1 MVQLNLLPEVKLEYI
16 AIKKQKRFVTLLA
29 TFVIIGSIGVT
40 LLLAL
45 VVYGAQAARI
55 SSVQNSIKSNTS
67 KLQNTEGLNEILT
80 VQNQLSAL
88 DALHEDKPVV
98 SKLFAYLSQVI
109 PVNSTITTLTLDTTT
124 STITI
129 TGESDS
135 LQDVNKLVDTLKF
148 VEISRGEEG
157 EESRPK
163 AFSQVVL
170 SGFDRTLEGATFT
183 LNLTYDPLIFSNAE
197 DKIVLIVPETVST
210 RSTTEQP
217 KALFDK
223 SEQPTGEQ

>member
-16 AIKKQKRFVTLLA
+16 AIKKQKRFVSLLA
-29 TFVIIGSIGVT
+29 TFVIVGSIGVT

-45 VVYGAQAARI
+45 IVYGAQAARL
-55 SSVQNSIKSNTS
+55 SSVQKSIKSNTS

-98 SKLFAYLSQVI
+98 SKLFAYLSQVV
-109 PVNSTITTLTLDTTT
+109 PANSTITTLTLDTAN
-124 STITI
+124 STITM
-129 TGESDS
+129 TGESNS
-135 LQDVNKLVDTLKF
+135 LQDVNKLVDTFKF
-148 VEISRGEEG
+148 VEISKGEEG
-157 EESRPK
+157 ETSRPK

-170 SGFDRTLEGATFT
+170 SGFDRGVDGATFT
-183 LNLTYDPLIFSNAE
+183 INLAYDPSIFSNTE

-223 SEQPTGEQ
+223 TEQSAGGQ